1 MLDKTEDIGPE
12 ADAAVAEND
21 VIGFDPELETLMGD
35 VRDVMLGRIRTTQ
48 KPWEQMTE
56 AEQTDLANGIDLAAR
71 DMVRRTVR
79 LMARHEWPH
88 VVASLS
94 EIKIGG
100 KNGIDIK
107 MTCPN
112 IALHRE
118 TLGDN
123 VNTQVQIVMI
133 DSDKFMGQRRPV
145 DIKPDQPDLDL
156 QDGEGVPNPA
166 PANTPAA
173 EDLE

>member
-1 MLDKTEDIGPE
+1 MLDKTEGIGPE
-12 ADAAVAEND
+12 AEAAVND
-21 VIGFDPELETLMGD
+21 DGATGFDPELETLMGD

-56 AEQTDLANGIDLAAR
+56 AEQIDLANGIDYAAR

-133 DSDKFMGQRRPV
+133 DSDKFMGERAPV

-156 QDGEGVPNPA
+156 QDGDGVPDPSRPA
-166 PANTPAA
+166 EA
-173 EDLE
+173 DLE